1 MVLFW
6 KNFIILKARQKG
18 ALITAPLIFCN
29 VTCTDNNLP
38 KPRGPLI
45 PVYVTRP
52 STALTPT
59 PGTVHVR
66 GGPQTR
72 DQWNHDSLRRTIFCF
87 IRIYICFTA
96 ISRISGV

>member
-6 KNFIILKARQKG
+6 KNFIILKTRQKG

-52 STALTPT
+52 STARTPT
-59 PGTVHVR
+59 PGTV
-66 GGPQTR
+66 TR
-72 DQWNHDSLRRTIFCF
+72 PWWTSNKRPMES
-87 IRIYICFTA
+87 
-96 ISRISGV
+96 